1 MGQLMQKSKVASAIF
16 DMVEPAL
23 RFVAHDLQVLTANR
37 PGNKDYHPSVLDL
50 YETTL
55 VFQVY
60 RHLLMYSEMRD
71 YDVRWEMPVDNKWVD
86 LWLRSLGGGEP
97 NLVEAGDFT
106 VAKVHEDLDKL
117 RSLRP
122 KSQWYFL
129 AFFRTNKDPKKN
141 EPSDAQLNPA
151 SYIDKSL
158 GMGVYGLDPVK
169 VEHNPEY
176 CRSIGIV
183 GPEGRTDIVGYALL
197 KGL

>member
-37 PGNKDYHPSVLDL
+37 PGNKDFHPSVLDL

-60 RHLLMYSEMRD
+60 RHMLMYSELRD
-71 YDVRWEMPVDNKWVD
+71 YDVRWEMPMGAKYVD
-86 LWLRSLGGGEP
+86 LWMRPLGGGEP

-106 VAKVHEDLDKL
+106 VPKVHDDLEKL
-117 RSLRP
+117 RTLAS
-122 KSQWYFL
+122 KSHWYFL
-129 AFFRTNKDPKKN
+129 AFFRTNKDDTKG
-141 EPSDAQLNPA
+141 EPSEGQLDPA
-151 SYIDKSL
+151 KYIKDSMAMPK
-158 GMGVYGLDPVK
+158 YGLDPSK
-169 VEHNPEY
+169 VEYNPEY
-176 CRSIGIV
+176 CRSIRIV
-183 GPEGRTDIVGYALL
+183 GPGERTDVVGYALL

>member
-1 MGQLMQKSKVASAIF
+1 MGRSMQKSKVASGIF

-71 YDVRWEMPVDNKWVD
+71 YDVRWEMPVDTCWID
-86 LWLRSLGGGEP
+86 LWLRPLGGGEP

-106 VAKVHEDLDKL
+106 VPKVHGDLEKMRL
-117 RSLRP
+117 LKP
-122 KSQWYFL
+122 KSAWYFL
-129 AFFRTNKDPKKN
+129 AFFRVNKDPAKN
-141 EPSDAQLNPA
+141 EPSEAQL
-151 SYIDKSL
+151 
-158 GMGVYGLDPVK
+158 
-169 VEHNPEY
+169 
-176 CRSIGIV
+176 
-183 GPEGRTDIVGYALL
+183 
-197 KGL
+197 